1 MEDSEELKMNERIKK
16 LRKAL
21 GLTQQDFAKKL
32 KLTRSTIAN
41 YETRQSEPIDAVIS
55 LICQEFNVSEAWLR
69 KGEGDM
75 FVDLSRNDELSAF
88 FADLLDSDDEFK
100 QRFIMAISKL
110 DSNWWRMLEQA
121 ARDATERFPAEP

>member
-1 MEDSEELKMNERIKK
+1 
-16 LRKAL
+16 
-21 GLTQQDFAKKL
+21 
-32 KLTRSTIAN
+32 
-41 YETRQSEPIDAVIS
+41 
-55 LICQEFNVSEAWLR
+55 
-69 KGEGDM
+69 M

-121 ARDATERFPAEP
+121 ARDATERFGGALSGISGSVPLFSMQKNCAYVKIAAGM

>member
-1 MEDSEELKMNERIKK
+1 
-16 LRKAL
+16 
-21 GLTQQDFAKKL
+21 
-32 KLTRSTIAN
+32 
-41 YETRQSEPIDAVIS
+41 
-55 LICQEFNVSEAWLR
+55 
-69 KGEGDM
+69 M

>member
-1 MEDSEELKMNERIKK
+1 MNERIKK

-41 YETRQSEPIDAVIS
+41 YETRQSESIDAVIS

>member
-1 MEDSEELKMNERIKK
+1 MNERIKK

-21 GLTQQDFAKKL
+21 GLTQQDFARKL

-69 KGEGDM
+69 TGEGDM

-110 DSNWWRMLEQA
+110 ESSWWRMLEQA
-121 ARDATERFPAEP
+121 AREAAERFPAEP